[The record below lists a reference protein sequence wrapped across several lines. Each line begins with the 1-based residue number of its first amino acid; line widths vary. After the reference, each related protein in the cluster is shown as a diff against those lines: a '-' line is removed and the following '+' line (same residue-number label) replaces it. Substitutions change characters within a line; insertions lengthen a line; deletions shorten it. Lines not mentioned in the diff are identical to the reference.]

1 VASSLTNIQRLA
13 ISCWALLQKVN
24 AALGTCL
31 YDKYPGGCN
40 PLPPPAKAVPVSSP
54 PSSPKPTARQP
65 SKSPKPKVPQT
76 TPSPPSPTK
85 VSRSSKSMSRTIVAI
100 ICAVAAIALCA
111 AAIML
116 AVLFVRHRA
125 LRRACSSANSNL
137 NKTLSTKSAARNK
150 SNPLYQEHEP
160 PDGAVSRVLGSRLAK
175 GKASLE
181 VGSPTHALSSRSLDS
196 PQFWNTPQTSDN
208 GQAALN
214 RSVQLEDVRADGAA
228 AVAAQSTCELR
239 QMSRLPIQPRPQM
252 RQHMQQGRLP
262 RGHLRD
268 TRAAADIYI
277 AVTPPNGLTRVA
289 VKVLLLPLHC
299 CADHVRQSQLGRSVW
314 SSTSCL

>member
-1 VASSLTNIQRLA
+1 MTNIQRLA

-85 VSRSSKSMSRTIVAI
+85 ASRSSMPHTIIAI
-100 ICAVAAIALCA
+100 ICVVAAIALCA

-137 NKTLSTKSAARNK
+137 NKTLSTKSAARK
-150 SNPLYQEHEP
+150 ESNPLYQEDEP
-160 PDGAVSRVLGSRLAK
+160 PDSAGSRVLGSRLAK
-175 GKASLE
+175 AKASLE
-181 VGSPTHALSSRSLDS
+181 VSSPTHALGSRSLDS
-196 PQFWNTPQTSDN
+196 PQFWNPPQTSDN
-208 GQAALN
+208 GQAAQSDALN

-239 QMSRLPIQPRPQM
+239 QMSRLPIQPGPQT
-252 RQHMQQGRLP
+252 RQHMQQRRLP
-262 RGHLRD
+262 RGHLHA
-268 TRAAADIYI
+268 TRAAADIHI